1 MAKRTAKR
9 IYRELTPQE
18 SARLKQARFEAE
30 ADKEAIIARGREIR
44 QARRRADASLREACL
59 VLKAERVAQG
69 LSLADIEER
78 TGIASSAL
86 SRLEND
92 QTANPTVTT
101 LTRYAEALGK
111 RLQICLA

>member
-1 MAKRTAKR
+1 MAKRLAKR
-9 IYRELTPQE
+9 VYRELTPAE
-18 SARLKQARFEAE
+18 SERLKRARHETE
-30 ADKEAIIARGREIR
+30 EDKEGILARGREIR
-44 QARRRADASLREACL
+44 QARRQADASLREACQ

-69 LSLADIEER
+69 LSLLDIEQR

-92 QTANPTVTT
+92 QSANPTVTT